1 MTAPYANETV
11 VPLSDNRS
19 ESPEAERN
27 DSPDTASGGADMGQR
42 LASVQDLLFGDAQ
55 REILRR
61 LDESDESH
69 REFADDTA
77 TQIAMMTEAFE
88 QKMETL
94 RQEIRAIDRAQTA
107 KRRKLVGE
115 LGDAIKA
122 MAYDA

>member
-1 MTAPYANETV
+1 MTATFAKDTV
-11 VPLSDNRS
+11 VPLSETRAD
-19 ESPEAERN
+19 A
-27 DSPDTASGGADMGQR
+27 PDDAPQSAPATADLGQR

-55 REILRR
+55 REIVQR
-61 LDESDESH
+61 LDTNDQNH

-88 QKMETL
+88 QKIEAL

-107 KRRKLVGE
+107 KRRKLVGD
-115 LGDAIKA
+115 LGDAVKA

>member
-1 MTAPYANETV
+1 MTATFAKDTV
-11 VPLSDNRS
+11 VPLSETRAD
-19 ESPEAERN
+19 A
-27 DSPDTASGGADMGQR
+27 PDDASQSAPATADLGQR

-55 REILRR
+55 REIVQR
-61 LDESDESH
+61 LDTNDQNH

-88 QKMETL
+88 QKIEAL

-107 KRRKLVGE
+107 KRRKLVGD
-115 LGDAIKA
+115 LGDAVKA